1 MLFCERIQ
9 IAHNK
14 IIYTMNFESI
24 TEIELTEELVL
35 SADALEASE
44 NDAEVTTHDDEESHD
59 DEEHEG

>member
-1 MLFCERIQ
+1 
-9 IAHNK
+9 
-14 IIYTMNFESI
+14 MNFESI